1 MTVLAKMVNACKL
14 IWPIYG
20 RPAKPASLVK
30 FDNGARQCREN
41 RVRSCPL
48 GVNGTTIKKCGEA
61 LIEAKRFAVPWLALS
76 KNVP

>member
-30 FDNGARQCREN
+30 FDNGERQCREN

-48 GVNGTTIKKCGEA
+48 WVIRATFKECGTA
-61 LIEAKRFAVPWLALS
+61 LIEAKRFAVGWLALS